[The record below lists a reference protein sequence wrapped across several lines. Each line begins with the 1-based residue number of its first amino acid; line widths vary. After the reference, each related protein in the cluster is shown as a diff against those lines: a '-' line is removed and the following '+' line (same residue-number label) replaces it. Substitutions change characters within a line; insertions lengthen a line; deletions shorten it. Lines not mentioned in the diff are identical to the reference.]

1 MALLW
6 NKVSK
11 IISMNKFLQ
20 EILAGLQ
27 AKPKYLLS
35 KYFYDDLGDKIFQQI
50 MASEEYYLT
59 KCELEIFE
67 QQTVQLC
74 NTLKNGFNSFDL
86 VELGAGDATKS
97 SLLLNQLVVDE
108 VEFNYCPIDISK
120 NTIDNLER
128 QLPHKIPGLKV
139 KGFNGEYFE
148 MLEQTKIFSD
158 RRKVVLFLG
167 SNIGNMPIA
176 DAYAFCKHLRQNLS
190 KTDLLLIGFD
200 LKKHPKI
207 ILDAYNDKKGYTKAF
222 NLNLLTR
229 INKELEANF
238 DVSNFEHYPVYN
250 PLTGAC
256 QSYLLSTQDQVVRI
270 GEADFINFKQNE
282 AIFMEISQKY
292 NIDEIETMAKE
303 TGFKIVNNFYDSKNW
318 FLDTVWECV

>member
-1 MALLW
+1 
-6 NKVSK
+6 
-11 IISMNKFLQ
+11 MNKFLQ
-20 EILAGLQ
+20 ETLAGLS
-27 AKPKYLLS
+27 AEPKYLLS

-50 MASEEYYLT
+50 MACDEYYLT
-59 KCELEIFE
+59 KCEFEIF
-67 QQTVQLC
+67 QNQTKEIVE
-74 NTLKNGFNSFDL
+74 TLKNGFDTFDL

-97 SLLLNQLVVDE
+97 SLLLKQLVAEKVD
-108 VEFNYCPIDISK
+108 FNYFPIDISK
-120 NTIDNLER
+120 NIINSLEE
-128 QLPHKIPGLKV
+128 QLPSKIPGLKV
-139 KGFNGEYFE
+139 KGFNGEYFD
-148 MLEQTKIFSD
+148 MLEQTRKYSD

-167 SNIGNMPIA
+167 SNIGNMPVK
-176 DAYAFCKHLRQNLS
+176 DAYSFCKHLRLNLS
-190 KTDLLLIGFD
+190 KTDLLLIGLD

-207 ILDAYNDKKGYTKAF
+207 ILDAYNDTKGHTKAF

-229 INKELEANF
+229 MNKELEANF
-238 DVSNFEHYPVYN
+238 DVSCFEHYPVYN

-256 QSYLLSTQDQVVRI
+256 ESYLLSTQEQVVRI

-292 NIDEIETMAKE
+292 NIDEIEAMANE